1 MQRASRK
8 SLEDSLAF
16 LNLNSLF
23 FPMFFAPLGRR
34 EQQQWA
40 EELFQQVG
48 GWFSL
53 LGWDVVGRRGS
64 ARMGLSVS
72 EMGDEG

>member
-1 MQRASRK
+1 MS
-8 SLEDSLAF
+8 
-16 LNLNSLF
+16 
-23 FPMFFAPLGRR
+23 FAPLGRR

-53 LGWDVVGRRGS
+53 LGWDVVSRHGS
-64 ARMGLSVS
+64 ARLQLSIS
-72 EMGDEG
+72 EMGVER